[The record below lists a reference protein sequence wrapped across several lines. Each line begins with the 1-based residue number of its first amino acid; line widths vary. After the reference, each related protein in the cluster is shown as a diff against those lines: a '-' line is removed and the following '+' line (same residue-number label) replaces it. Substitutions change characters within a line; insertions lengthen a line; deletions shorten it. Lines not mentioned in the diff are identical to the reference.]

1 MGIRRN
7 RLDQLIGVSLAGM
20 SLSFLQGLAAVVPT
34 PQPRAPR
41 FNAKSNARHAK
52 PRKPGTSQRKFEG
65 LDLRPMAEAKRQR
78 KRAKRLR
85 DRRA

>member
-1 MGIRRN
+1 MGMR
-7 RLDQLIGVSLAGM
+7 QLRFGGMLSMSLAGM

-41 FNAKSNARHAK
+41 FNARSNARHTR
-52 PRKPGTSQRKFEG
+52 PRRPGTSQRKFEG
-65 LDLRPMAEAKRQR
+65 FDLRPMAEAKRQR

-85 DRRA
+85 DRCA